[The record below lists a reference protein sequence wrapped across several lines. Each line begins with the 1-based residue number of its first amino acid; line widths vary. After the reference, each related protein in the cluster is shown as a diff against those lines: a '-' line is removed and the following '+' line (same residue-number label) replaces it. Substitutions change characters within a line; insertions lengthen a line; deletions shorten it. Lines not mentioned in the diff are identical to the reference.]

1 MAAPLAAP
9 LAAANVI
16 QISEENS
23 IHRNLSEF
31 FSNGNRDL
39 FLSTDIGQEFMRLG
53 YINQLN
59 SVAEVKNNSLI
70 IDFLTS
76 KCGLQYSDKWESSF
90 YGKAHQISD
99 KDIFYLCRGS
109 NCDKY
114 VQAKK
119 PHMPANE
126 LKQFKKVCSKM
137 QSDYKARIMKLIEGF
152 PLIDAIDPAV
162 PVEKIQVMRKRRA
175 AAPAVDFEAIAPAVA
190 VAVEPAP
197 ARFMNEEIGE
207 NRFIDAED
215 DNSSE
220 SNDSNSNYEDADND
234 GFTPSFKRELLHY
247 FPNIYDTGVY
257 LKFENESL
265 NTLLSSSEEQSARY
279 FNDFIKLTGL

>member
-1 MAAPLAAP
+1 MAAPLVAP
-9 LAAANVI
+9 LAAVNAI
-16 QISEENS
+16 QISEDNS
-23 IHRNLSEF
+23 IHGNLSEF

-39 FLSTDIGQEFMRLG
+39 FLSADIGQEFMRLG

-70 IDFLTS
+70 VNFLTA
-76 KCGLQYSDKWESSF
+76 KCGLQYSDQWELSF
-90 YGKAHQISD
+90 YGKAHQVSD
-99 KDIFYLCRGS
+99 KDIFYLCRGV

-114 VQAKK
+114 VQARK

-126 LKQFKKVCSKM
+126 LKQFKKVCNKM
-137 QSDYKARIMKLIEGF
+137 QTDYKARIMRLIEGF
-152 PLIDAIDPAV
+152 PLIDAVDPAV
-162 PVEKIQVMRKRRA
+162 PPVVMRKRRA

-207 NRFIDAED
+207 NEFINAED

-234 GFTPSFKRELLHY
+234 GFTPSFKKELLHY

-257 LKFENESL
+257 LKFQNDSL